1 MKRHMAL
8 QALSRDHHHALVVS
22 QRLRRAGDHGAG
34 EAQAT
39 FLEFWRSG
47 GELHFRVEEEVL
59 LPRFAA
65 AGGAHTAAVARVL
78 IEHAEIRL
86 RVLRLH
92 GGAASAPVLEELGGL
107 LAEHVQLE
115 ERELFPAIEES
126 LDDGRLRRLA
136 ADVAAAENQSRSGP
150 ALLDLP
156 AGGSDAGPSGFLAP

>member
-1 MKRHMAL
+1 MKRHPAL
-8 QALSRDHHHALVVS
+8 QALSRDHHQALVVS
-22 QRLRRAGDHGAG
+22 QRLRRAGDRGAG
-34 EAQAT
+34 EGQAA

-65 AGGAHTAAVARVL
+65 AGGAHSAVVARVL

-86 RVLRLH
+86 RVLRLQE
-92 GGAASAPVLEELGGL
+92 GGASAAVLEELGAL

-126 LDDGRLRRLA
+126 LDDRQLWRLA
-136 ADVAAAENQSRSGP
+136 ADVAAAERK
-150 ALLDLP
+150 AR
-156 AGGSDAGPSGFLAP
+156 GPSSV

>member
-1 MKRHMAL
+1 MKRNPAL
-8 QALSRDHHHALVVS
+8 QTLSRDHHQALVVS
-22 QRLRRAGDHGAG
+22 QRLRRAGDHSAG
-34 EAQAT
+34 EAQAA

-65 AGGAHTAAVARVL
+65 AGGAYTSAVARVL

-92 GGAASAPVLEELGGL
+92 GGAASAAPLEELGGL

-126 LDDGRLRRLA
+126 LDDSHLRRLA
-136 ADVAAAENQSRSGP
+136 ADVAAAERKPGSRPRS
-150 ALLDLP
+150 A
-156 AGGSDAGPSGFLAP
+156 